1 MGCSKKNIPTD
12 ESGFGLE
19 YYPTM
24 QGKFVEYDVDSIVYT
39 DLPVDT
45 IYYKYRIKEKIAD
58 SFTDNENQPALRLER
73 YIKNYDPNI
82 SYDSMTWRIKEIW
95 LVNATK
101 NTIQVVEGNVRYT
114 KLIFP
119 VQENASW
126 NGNAR
131 NTMGEWLYTYD
142 YINKRESV
150 NGILLD
156 HVLQVREKEFKTL
169 ISYQHYSEKY
179 AKGIGLVQREITD
192 ILSNKIVA
200 NVVIEKRIETGII
213 YKQTLLKYGYE

>member
-1 MGCSKKNIPTD
+1 MGCSKKNIPAD
-12 ESGFGLE
+12 DSVIGLD
-19 YYPTM
+19 YYPTA
-24 QGKFVEYDVDSIVYT
+24 QGKFVEYDIDSIVYT

-58 SFTDNENQPALRLER
+58 SFTDNENQPAIRLER
-73 YIKNYDPNI
+73 YIKNYDPNL
-82 SYDSMTWRIKEIW
+82 SYDSMSWRVKEIW
-95 LVNATK
+95 LVNANK

-114 KLIFP
+114 KLVFP
-119 VQENASW
+119 VEENASW

-131 NTMGEWLYTYD
+131 NTMGEWLYTFD
-142 YINKRESV
+142 YINKRESI
-150 NGILLD
+150 NGIVLD
-156 HVLQVREKEFKTL
+156 QVLQVKQKDFKTL

-179 AKGIGLVQREITD
+179 AKGVGLVQREITD

-213 YKQTLLKYGYE
+213 YKQTLVKYGYE